1 MRNIFLFIRRY
12 FNFLLFIL
20 LQIVCIYFIVHYSKY
35 HEAAFGNLTNQA
47 TGKINSRYNS
57 IENYFQ
63 LKKTN
68 DSLLLANERLYNKLK
83 QDFELPDS
91 VTKSFID
98 TFRIDSLLQYR
109 RYTYIGGKVVSNSVV
124 AQNNFLI
131 LARGKKEGLKD
142 NRGVVDQN
150 NNVVG
155 RITEVTDDYAV
166 VMSLLH
172 KDSRISGKILKTGET
187 GTVIWDGEEPNYVT
201 LTGIA
206 KSVKLAKGDSVITS
220 GFSTTFPKG
229 LLIGRVEAVYKE
241 SATNNLRIKLRTAA
255 NFYNIQYAYAI
266 DNVHSEPVKDL
277 LDKLKKQQ

>member
-12 FNFLLFIL
+12 FNFLLFII
-20 LQIVCIYFIVHYSKY
+20 LQIVSIYFIVHYSKY
-35 HEAAFGNLTNQA
+35 HEAAFGNISNQA
-47 TGKINSRYNS
+47 TGKINSRYNAV
-57 IENYFQ
+57 ENYFQ

-68 DSLLLANERLYNKLK
+68 DSLLIANERLYNKLK
-83 QDFELPDS
+83 QDFDLPDS
-91 VTKSFID
+91 ITKSYID

-124 AQNNFLI
+124 SQNNFLI
-131 LARGKKEGLKD
+131 LAKGKREGLKD

-155 RITEVTDDYAV
+155 RITEVTNDYAV

-172 KDSRISGKILKTGET
+172 KDSRISGKIVKTGET

-206 KSVKLAKGDSVITS
+206 KSVRLSKGDSIITS

-241 SATNNLRIKLRTAA
+241 SSTNNLRIKLKTAA
-255 NFYNIQYAYAI
+255 NFYSIQYAYAI
-266 DNVHSEPVKDL
+266 DNVHTEPVNDL

>member
-12 FNFLLFIL
+12 FNFLLFIV
-20 LQIVCIYFIVHYSKY
+20 LQIVSIYFIVHYSKY
-35 HEAAFGNLTNQA
+35 HEAAFDNITNQA
-47 TGKINSRYNS
+47 TGKINARYNAV
-57 IENYFQ
+57 ENYFQ

-68 DSLLLANERLYNKLK
+68 DSLLIANERLYNKLK
-83 QDFELPDS
+83 QDFDLPDTIS
-91 VTKSFID
+91 KSYID

-124 AQNNFLI
+124 SQNNFLI
-131 LARGKKEGLKD
+131 LAKGRKEGLKD

-155 RITEVTDDYAV
+155 RITEVSDDYAV

-201 LTGIA
+201 LIGIA
-206 KSVKLAKGDSVITS
+206 KSVRLSKGDSIITS

-229 LLIGRVEAVYKE
+229 LLIGKVEAVYKE
-241 SATNNLRIKLRTAA
+241 SATNNLRIKLKTAA
-255 NFYNIQYAYAI
+255 NFYSIQYAYAI
-266 DNVHSEPVKDL
+266 DNVHTEPVKDL